1 MQFRVTHQH
10 SHHGMNLVP
19 LIDVLLILLIF
30 FIVTFAM
37 ARFETELEISVPA
50 AEASKTISERKVG
63 EIVINVREN
72 GTIVLNSNELNEVQ
86 LIAKLNELARYNSK
100 QAIIIRGDVST
111 PYEKIVRVL
120 DATHQ
125 AGLYH
130 VSFATMKPQPPAYS
144 KSRSS

>member
-1 MQFRVTHQH
+1 MKFRVIHQQ

-50 AEASKTISERKVG
+50 ADASTDSKRRVG
-63 EIVINVREN
+63 ELVINVRMD
-72 GTIVLNSNELNEVQ
+72 GTIVWNSKVLTEQALTAQLNE
-86 LIAKLNELARYNSK
+86 IARYNRK

-120 DATHQ
+120 DATHR

-130 VSFATMKPQPPAYS
+130 VSFATTKPQPGA
-144 KSRSS
+144 

>member
-1 MQFRVTHQH
+1 MKFRANHQQ

-30 FIVTFAM
+30 FIVTNAM

-50 AEASKTISERKVG
+50 AEASKTSERNKS
-63 EIVINVREN
+63 ELVINVRQD
-72 GTIVLNSNELNEVQ
+72 GTLVWNSDVLNETALSS
-86 LIAKLNELARYNSK
+86 KLNSLAQYSK
-100 QAIIIRGDVST
+100 QQAVVIRGDVNT

-120 DATHQ
+120 DLTHR

-130 VSFATMKPQPPAYS
+130 VSFATT
-144 KSRSS
+144 KSAGPG